1 MAHRYFQ
8 HTDDRDRYKRNYQQK
23 SEVKAKRA
31 ESRNEKIKEQIRQ
44 DQLAVTQGATY
55 RSGIGV
61 EDNNSDEQESGRSKN
76 RSKNN
81 NVCKFCGLSGHM
93 RRSSRFCLQN
103 KKRLEQ
109 EQEAAK
115 ETAEGEAATEM
126 ELDEDGVVATA
137 ASESG
142 GSVGATGKCIPCA
155 KCFWARCSS
164 KIFILIFHYVYM
176 H

>member
-1 MAHRYFQ
+1 LTFRH
-8 HTDDRDRYKRNYQQK
+8 DL
-23 SEVKAKRA
+23 
-31 ESRNEKIKEQIRQ
+31 SRNEKIKEQIRQ
-44 DQLAVTQGATY
+44 DQLAATQGVTY
-55 RSGIGV
+55 RSGIRV
-61 EDNNSDEQESGRSKN
+61 EDNNSDEEESG

-81 NVCKFCGLSGHM
+81 NVCKFCGLSGHV

-103 KKRLEQ
+103 KKRLQQ

-142 GSVGATGKCIPCA
+142 GSVGATGECIPCA
-155 KCFWARCSS
+155 KCFWAGCSS